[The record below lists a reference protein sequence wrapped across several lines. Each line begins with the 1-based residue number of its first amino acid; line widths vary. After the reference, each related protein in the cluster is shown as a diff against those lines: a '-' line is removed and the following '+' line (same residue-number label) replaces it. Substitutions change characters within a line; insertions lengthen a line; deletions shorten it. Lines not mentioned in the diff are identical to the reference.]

1 MLFEYAKDF
10 QTYTVNF
17 KAIIMLLFSIQPLPK
32 VLLWLL
38 NDSQWNRIQKGLL
51 ESSRHG

>member
-1 MLFEYAKDF
+1 MYFYKCHYAFKDDVKKLLLIMLFEYAKDF

-32 VLLWLL
+32 VLL
-38 NDSQWNRIQKGLL
+38 
-51 ESSRHG
+51 